1 MAMADAAEKQMTLAE
16 FLHWDDG
23 TDTRYELIDGRPVAM
38 APPAP
43 KHSIIAAKIGGALEA
58 GLKRSCYVGT
68 NAGVVR
74 ADRDDMYFVADLV
87 VSCTPIGADT
97 VTIPEPILVVEV
109 LSPTTAEHDR
119 GGKLPEYRRI
129 GSVQEIVLV
138 ASEHRHVE
146 IWRRRGTK
154 WEVED
159 LIGDAVL
166 ELAAL
171 GVTIPLA
178 AIYAGSGM

>member
-1 MAMADAAEKQMTLAE
+1 MADAAEKLMTVAE
-16 FLHWDDG
+16 FLNWDDG

-38 APPAP
+38 APPAA
-43 KHSIIAAKIGGALEA
+43 KHSIIASKIGGLLEA
-58 GLKRSCYVGT
+58 GLKEPCYVGT

-74 ADRDDMYFVADLV
+74 PDRDDLYFVADLV
-87 VSCTPIGADT
+87 VSCTPVGADT
-97 VTIPEPILVVEV
+97 VTIPDPVLVIEV

-129 GSVQEIVLV
+129 GSVQEIVLI

-146 IWRRRGTK
+146 IWRRRGMK

-159 LIGDAVL
+159 LIGDATL
-166 ELAAL
+166 ELDAFSI
-171 GVTIPLA
+171 TIPLA
-178 AIYAGSGM
+178 AIYVGSGI